1 MALFGFLLLVAG
13 GVLWFVRGH
22 QGHRSRHLK
31 LAHTTPIG
39 ELKSLAS
46 AVAQEIGSGDWR
58 DYVLLWGTITTE
70 APLTSP
76 MKGMPCVYYSNAVIR
91 EYEETIREQDE
102 KGNWRTRTQRGSDT
116 ISQEQQSIPFDLVD
130 QVSERVTVNPEG
142 ADMETVEVLNE
153 FRPGQSSGGS
163 ISFGG
168 FSMNLGNDYSRHD
181 DRSSRRTLGYRYR
194 ESILAVG
201 RQVTVL
207 GMVSDRTG
215 SLTVEKPNTNQP
227 FIISPKSQEALV
239 KSATQNAQIAFWS
252 MVGCLGLGAIL
263 LVLGLLS

>member
-1 MALFGFLLLVAG
+1 MAIFGFLLLVAG
-13 GVLWFVRGH
+13 GVLWFVRG
-22 QGHRSRHLK
+22 QQEHRSRHLK

-39 ELKSLAS
+39 ELKSLAA

-116 ISQEQQSIPFDLVD
+116 ISQEEQSMLFNLIDRA
-130 QVSERVTVNPEG
+130 SERVEVNPEG
-142 ADMETVEVLNE
+142 ADVELVEVLNE

-168 FSMNLGNDYSRHD
+168 FSMNLGDNYGMGN
-181 DRSSRRTLGYRYR
+181 RRTLGYRYR
-194 ESILAVG
+194 ESILPLD

-215 SLTVEKPNTNQP
+215 SLTIEKPTSNQP

-263 LVLGLLS
+263 VVIGLLS

>member
-130 QVSERVTVNPEG
+130 QVKERVEVNPEG
-142 ADMETVEVLNE
+142 ADVELVEVLNE
-153 FRPGQSSGGS
+153 FRPGQSNGGS

-168 FSMNLGNDYSRHD
+168 FSMNLGDSFGGGN
-181 DRSSRRTLGYRYR
+181 RRTLGYRYR

-215 SLTVEKPNTNQP
+215 SLTVENPNTNQP

-239 KSATQNAQIAFWS
+239 KSATQNAQIAFWA

-263 LVLGLLS
+263 LVVGLLS

>member
-1 MALFGFLLLVAG
+1 MAIFGFLLLVVG
-13 GVLWFVRGH
+13 GVLWFVRG
-22 QGHRSRHLK
+22 QQEHRSRHLK

-39 ELKSLAS
+39 ELKSLAA

-58 DYVLLWGTITTE
+58 DYVLLWGTVTTE

-116 ISQEQQSIPFDLVD
+116 VSQEHQSIPFDLVD
-130 QVSERVTVNPEG
+130 QVSEQVTVNPEG
-142 ADMETVEVLNE
+142 ADVELVEVLNE

-163 ISFGG
+163 VSFGN
-168 FSMNLGNDYSRHD
+168 FSMNMGNGFGGGN
-181 DRSSRRTLGYRYR
+181 RRTLGYRYR

-201 RQVTVL
+201 RQITVL

-215 SLTVEKPNTNQP
+215 ALTVEKPNTNQP

-252 MVGCLGLGAIL
+252 MVGCLGLGLL
-263 LVLGLLS
+263 LVVIDLLS

>member
-1 MALFGFLLLVAG
+1 MAFFGFFLLVAG

-39 ELKSLAS
+39 ELKSLAA

-58 DYVLLWGTITTE
+58 DYVVLWGTITTE

-163 ISFGG
+163 ISFGN
-168 FSMNLGNDYSRHD
+168 FSMHLGDNFGGGN
-181 DRSSRRTLGYRYR
+181 RRTLGYRYR

-215 SLTVEKPNTNQP
+215 ALTIEKPNTNQP
-227 FIISPKSQEALV
+227 FIISPKSQESLA
-239 KSATQNAQIAFWS
+239 KEATQNAQIAFWA
-252 MVGCLGLGAIL
+252 MVGCLGLGTIL
-263 LVLGLLS
+263 LIVGLLS